1 MSGGPIWAFTEPSAN
16 STIEWMVLC
25 GWTTTSILSQ
35 GTPNSQW
42 VSITS
47 NALFISVAES
57 IVIFL
62 PIVQVGCCRAR
73 SGVTDSISSSGVVRK
88 GPPEA
93 VISNLRISLSSP
105 RRHCQM
111 ALGSLS
117 TGRTSPP

>member
-1 MSGGPIWAFTEPSAN
+1 MSGGPICALTDPSAN
-16 STIEWMVLC
+16 STMEWMVLC

-35 GTPNSQW
+35 GTLNNQC

-62 PIVQVGCCRAR
+62 PIFQVGCWSAR
-73 SGVTDSISSSGVVRK
+73 SGVTASISSKGVVRK

-93 VISNLRISLSSP
+93 VINNLRISLSSP
-105 RRHCQM
+105 RKHCQM